1 MLDKRLA
8 KAMDIDPD
16 YHISVE
22 RRSLA
27 AFLLHAHEYYELEVI
42 ESGSGTLLL
51 NGKSI
56 RFHAAVSIC

>member
-8 KAMDIDPD
+8 KAMHIDPD

-27 AFLLHAHEYYELEVI
+27 AFLPHAQEYYELEVI

>member
-1 MLDKRLA
+1 MFDKRLT
-8 KAMDIDPD
+8 KAMHIDPD
-16 YHISVE
+16 DHISVE
-22 RRSLA
+22 RRSSA
-27 AFLLHAHEYYELEVI
+27 SFLLHAHEYYELEVI